1 MIKLFFST
9 IFCVTNAE
17 FDIAYEVKISNWNT
31 GRLYF
36 GDRYSFGISSF
47 GPVCQGQ
54 GLYFSVVFFY
64 KFFLHLFLYIW
75 KDRKKNPKISKYFI
89 RSFLYR
95 SFLTWN
101 FFPSNFMRT
110 FFCVKPWVGTGD
122 ESISGTNGDQF
133 GNDAVFLE
141 CENFSPYWWL

>member
-54 GLYFSVVFFY
+54 GLYFLAVFSINFFSIFFY
-64 KFFLHLFLYIW
+64 IYEKIE
-75 KDRKKNPKISKYFI
+75 KKIQK
-89 RSFLYR
+89 YR
-95 SFLTWN
+95 SILF
-101 FFPSNFMRT
+101 
-110 FFCVKPWVGTGD
+110 
-122 ESISGTNGDQF
+122 E
-133 GNDAVFLE
+133 VFYIDL
-141 CENFSPYWWL
+141 F